1 MVCGLVL
8 PVAASLKPF
17 ADVPE
22 HHWAY
27 EAVLQLQAAGLIEG
41 YPDGEYKGQR
51 PRTRDEM
58 AMVIA
63 RFLAELDS
71 RVADQFDAL
80 RPGLVE

>member
-1 MVCGLVL
+1 MRKRSIAVILALLMVCGLVL

-41 YPDGEYKGQR
+41 YPDGS
-51 PRTRDEM
+51 TRDS
-58 AMVIA
+58 A
-63 RFLAELDS
+63 
-71 RVADQFDAL
+71 
-80 RPGLVE
+80 P